1 MKYPVV
7 LVRFLLL
14 RFTAEFYN
22 RQIKEVD
29 SSIQPLL
36 KGIFR
41 KLDEYENYT
50 TLAIEMRND
59 IKNTNVTSAVKSAV

>member
-1 MKYPVV
+1 MFFMKYPVV

-29 SSIQPLL
+29 SGIQPLL
-36 KGIFR
+36 KGIFW

-50 TLAIEMRND
+50 TLGIEM
-59 IKNTNVTSAVKSAV
+59 